1 MRSLFRS
8 SLALSIGLAA
18 AFPSVAAGPLSA
30 GPAQAAP
37 ASEIRA
43 VWAHP
48 GQFPADPAE
57 ARVKMKT
64 VLDAWAEAGIDTII
78 MLVKTTSGYV
88 YWPSKLAERDPAYT
102 RYDLLGLLIEE
113 AKPRG
118 MTVHPWFC
126 VFNEGAI
133 PGQVRQH
140 PEWLIRSPDGE
151 LVGVANPALPEV
163 RAYELSLMLEVA
175 KAYPVDWI
183 HLDYI
188 RFPCSPREVYFSWD
202 ARTRA
207 LFKQHSGV
215 DPVDIKARDSGNI
228 LWNEWIDWNRGQVT
242 AFLREMRAGLAGLG
256 RPVRISAAVFPSA
269 GEARV
274 LIGQDW
280 PAWCREGLLDMLCPM
295 LYTNN
300 AAFFEKYAREALAA
314 AAGRI
319 PVLPGIGIGTSHNQ
333 STPEIMMAQIA
344 AGRRLGAAGH
354 VFFSGSSLK
363 PEFLEAL
370 RTDRAAGIK

>member
-1 MRSLFRS
+1 MTRLFHLPLRCFV
-8 SLALSIGLAA
+8 AAVLAA
-18 AFPSVAAGPLSA
+18 AGITPLAAGPV
-30 GPAQAAP
+30 PAAP
-37 ASEIRA
+37 AAEIRA

-48 GQFPADPAE
+48 GQFPSDPDE
-57 ARVKMKT
+57 ARTRMKA
-64 VLDAWAEAGIDTII
+64 VLDDWAQAGIDTII

-88 YWPSKLAERDPAYT
+88 YWPSEIAERDPAYT

-113 AKPRG
+113 ARPRG

-126 VFNEGAI
+126 VFNEGSI
-133 PGQVRQH
+133 VGQVRQH
-140 PEWLIRSPDGE
+140 PDWLIRSPQGE

-163 RAYELSLMLEVA
+163 RNYELSLMLEVA
-175 KAYPVDWI
+175 RTYPVDWI

-188 RFPCSPREVYFSWD
+188 RYPCSPQEVYFSWD

-207 LFKQHSGV
+207 LFKEHSGV

-242 AFLREMRAGLAGLG
+242 TFLREMRTGLAGLG

-300 AAFFEKYAREALAA
+300 IGFFEKYVREAMAA
-314 AAGRI
+314 AAGRV

-333 STPEIMMAQIA
+333 STPEIMMTQIA
-344 AGRRLGAAGH
+344 VGRRLGAAGH

-363 PEFLEAL
+363 PAFLEAL
-370 RTDRAAGIK
+370 RADRAPKVK